1 MSTFQSGSSPP
12 IPSNTAI
19 EFLCGTCSRMLKVP
33 TQAAGKQ
40 AKCPQCGAVQ
50 IVPSPPAP
58 NRNPLSAAVPMGNTA
73 STVPPAGA
81 DLTAVPAAM
90 APPNSFQIAPPRSA
104 MPGPMSLRESL
115 NTQRL

>member
-1 MSTFQSGSSPP
+1 
-12 IPSNTAI
+12 
-19 EFLCGTCSRMLKVP
+19 MLKVP

-90 APPNSFQIAPPRSA
+90 APPNSFQIAPPSFSDAGTHVAARVA
-104 MPGPMSLRESL
+104 EYAAA
-115 NTQRL
+115 